1 MIDRAVERFGDSA
14 YSFRKTDAGWTAL
27 SYRATRENAKAVAR
41 GLLAM
46 GIERGQAIALIA
58 EGSPEWITS
67 EYASLYSGCTCVPL
81 SFRLLAEEIPFRINH
96 SASRVIFLS
105 RISLDAVLQVYGH
118 LEPTPFLVYL
128 DDDLDY
134 FEKRLAGAGL
144 SMALQGE
151 ASEEIDPT
159 GRGIGFA
166 TLRALGGRLRD
177 PRIEENIINAREDDV
192 VTISYTSGTTGNP
205 KGIMLTHLNYY
216 ANCRDSVEAF
226 QVPEHY
232 KTLIILPC
240 DHSFAHTVAIFAGL
254 LVAMS
259 LYFVDSRGG
268 GMGIL
273 RNIPVNL
280 LETQPDFLLTV
291 PAISGNFMKKIITGV
306 EEKGAFVAGLFKRG
320 IKAGIAYHGDCWTR
334 PPLSLRLRNLLPYMI
349 AELLVFRKVRSIF
362 GKNIKFCIGGGAL
375 LEIGQQRFFKA
386 LGLPIYQGYGLTEA
400 APVISTNAPGR
411 HKLGSSGKL
420 VPNLECRIV
429 GENGNEPA
437 PGEPGQIIVR
447 GDNVM
452 KGYYRNPEETERT
465 LKEGWLYTGDR
476 GYFDSDGFLIVT
488 GREKALLISEDG
500 EKYSPEEIEE
510 AIVVAAET
518 SIAQVMLYNDH
529 RKYTSALFV
538 PDMEALRRRL
548 GPDTSSERIVEALDE
563 VLRSFRAKPE
573 LKSRFPAQ
581 WIPTTFGIV
590 IEPFSLDN
598 GLMNS
603 TSKVVR
609 YKVEERYR
617 ELIEYL
623 YTTEGS
629 TPINNRNIAAVG
641 GA

>member
-1 MIDRAVERFGDSA
+1 MLDTAVDRFGDSA
-14 YSFRKTDAGWTAL
+14 YSFRKTDAGWSAL
-27 SYRATRENAKAVAR
+27 SYRATRENAQAVAR
-41 GLLAM
+41 GLLAF
-46 GIERGQAIALIA
+46 GIVPGQAIALIA

-67 EYASLYSGCTCVPL
+67 EYSALYAGCTCVPL
-81 SFRLLAEEIPFRINH
+81 SFRLLPEEIPFRINH
-96 SASRVIFLS
+96 SSSRAIFLS
-105 RISLDAVLQVYGH
+105 RISLDSVLQVYGQ
-118 LEPTPFLVYL
+118 LETRPYLVYL

-134 FEKRLAGAGL
+134 FAERLMAVGL
-144 SMALQGE
+144 SMALQDT
-151 ASEEIDPT
+151 ASADVDPE
-159 GRGIGFA
+159 GRGLSFSSLKA
-166 TLRALGGRLRD
+166 FGGRLED
-177 PRIEENIINAREDDV
+177 PRIEENIRKAREDDV

-216 ANCRDSVEAF
+216 ANCRDSVDAF

-280 LETQPDFLLTV
+280 LETEPDFLLTV
-291 PAISGNFMKKIITGV
+291 PAISGNFMKKIINGV
-306 EEKGAFVAGLFKRG
+306 EEKGSFVAGLFKRG
-320 IKAGIAYHGDCWTR
+320 IKAGIAYHGDCWNR
-334 PPLSLRLRNLLPYMI
+334 PPIAVRLKSFLPYKL
-349 AELLVFRKVRSIF
+349 AELIVFRKVRSIF

-375 LEIGQQRFFKA
+375 LEIGQQRFFRA

-400 APVISTNAPGR
+400 APVISTNAPGS
-411 HKLGSSGKL
+411 HKLGSSGRL
-420 VPNLECRIV
+420 IPNLECRIV
-429 GENGNEPA
+429 GEDGAAPA
-437 PGEPGQIIVR
+437 PGEPGQIVVR

-529 RKYTSALFV
+529 RKYTSALIV
-538 PDMEALRRRL
+538 PDMETLTRRL
-548 GPDTSSERIVEALDE
+548 GSDCVPERIIESLE
-563 VLRSFRAKPE
+563 GVLRNFRTRPE

-590 IEPFSLDN
+590 LEPFSLDN

-623 YTTEGS
+623 YTAEGS
-629 TPINNRNIAAVG
+629 KPLNERNLNTVAG
-641 GA
+641 

>member
-1 MIDRAVERFGDSA
+1 MLDSAIDRFGDSA
-14 YSFRKTDAGWTAL
+14 YSFRKTDSGWSAL

-41 GLLAM
+41 GLLAV

-67 EYASLYSGCTCVPL
+67 EYAALYAGCTCVPL
-81 SFRLLAEEIPFRINH
+81 SFRLLPEEIPFRINH
-96 SASRVIFLS
+96 STSRVVFLS
-105 RISLDAVLQVYGH
+105 RISLDAVLQVYGQ
-118 LEPTPFLVYL
+118 LEPRPFLVYL
-128 DDDLDY
+128 DDDLDH
-134 FEKRLAGAGL
+134 FKERLTAAGL
-144 SMALQGE
+144 SLALEDG
-151 ASEEIDPT
+151 ASDEVDSD
-159 GRGIGFA
+159 GRGMSFA
-166 TLRALGGRLRD
+166 ALRAFGERLRD
-177 PRIEENIINAREDDV
+177 PRIEQNVRDAREDDV

-254 LVAMS
+254 LIAME

-306 EEKGAFVAGLFKRG
+306 EERGAFVARLFKRG
-320 IKAGIAYHGDCWTR
+320 IEAGIAYHGDCWTR
-334 PPLSLRLRNLLPYMI
+334 PPVAVRLKSFLPYKL
-349 AELLVFRKVRSIF
+349 AELLVFRKVRAIF

-375 LEIGQQRFFKA
+375 LEIGQQRFFRA
-386 LGLPIYQGYGLTEA
+386 LGLPVYQGYGLTEA
-400 APVISTNAPGR
+400 APVISTNVPGG
-411 HKLGSSGKL
+411 HKLGSSGRL
-420 VPNLECRIV
+420 VPHIECRIV
-429 GENGNEPA
+429 GENGIEPP
-437 PGEPGQIIVR
+437 PGEPGQIVVR

-452 KGYYRNPEETERT
+452 KGYYRNPEETERA

-476 GYFDSDGFLIVT
+476 GYLDSDGFLIVT

-529 RKYTSALFV
+529 RKYTSALIV
-538 PDMEALRRRL
+538 PEMDALVRRL
-548 GPDTSSERIVEALDE
+548 GPAPPPERVIEFLDA
-563 VLRSFRAKPE
+563 VLKGFRTRPE

-590 IEPFSLDN
+590 PEPFSLDN

-623 YTTEGS
+623 YTPEGS
-629 TPINNRNIAAVG
+629 KPLNKRNLDAVG
-641 GA
+641 G